1 MTQRKIAVVLLNLG
15 GPDSLEAVEPFLYN
29 LFSDKDIFKIPF
41 GQKFFAK
48 IIARKRAPKVIE
60 QYKQIGG
67 KSPINEI
74 TEAQRSALE
83 NALREENRKCDV
95 FTAMRYW
102 HPLSEETA
110 WKIKEG
116 DYDKIV
122 LLSLYPHYSA
132 VTVGSSL
139 NEWARKCKTEK
150 EKQIVI
156 ASYHDDENYHRAVNA
171 RIDEAL
177 ARFEKAE
184 DVFILFSAHGVPES
198 LIKKGD
204 PYQKQIIESV
214 EMIMHARGKSNPY
227 AISYQSKVGPVKW
240 IEPSTEN
247 KIPELAKAGV
257 KNLLVVPI
265 SFVSDHIETLY
276 ELKIE
281 YGEIAKK
288 HGIDNYEITRGLNDI
303 PEFINALKNLLIKTK
318 ACE

>member
-1 MTQRKIAVVLLNLG
+1 MTQEKIAVVLLNLG

-83 NALREENRKCDV
+83 NALREENCKCDV

-116 DYDKIV
+116 EYDKIV

-132 VTVGSSL
+132 VTIGSSL
-139 NEWARKCKTEK
+139 NEWSRKFKPKK
-150 EKQIVI
+150 EEQIVI
-156 ASYHDDENYHRAVNA
+156 ASYHDDENYHKAVNA

-177 ARFEKAE
+177 AHFEKAE
-184 DVFILFSAHGVPES
+184 KVFILFSAHGVPES
-198 LIKKGD
+198 LINKGD

-247 KIPELAKAGV
+247 KILELAKAGV

-265 SFVSDHIETLY
+265 SFVSDHLETLY
-276 ELKIE
+276 ELK
-281 YGEIAKK
+281 KK
-288 HGIDNYEITRGLNDI
+288 YMRLAVESGINNYKVSNGLNDLPI
-303 PEFINALKNLLIKTK
+303 FIDALKKIVLKRL
-318 ACE
+318 